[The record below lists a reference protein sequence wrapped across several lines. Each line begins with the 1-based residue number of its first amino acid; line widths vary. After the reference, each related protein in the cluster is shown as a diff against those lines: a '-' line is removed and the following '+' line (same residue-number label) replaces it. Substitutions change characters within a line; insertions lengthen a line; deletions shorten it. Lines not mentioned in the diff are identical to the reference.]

1 MYTVVLWYRIKRLRG
16 GGDFKEMSY
25 KIYLVE
31 DEENLNH
38 ILKSY
43 LEKEGLQVSAFLNGN
58 SARNNID
65 NKPDLWVLDIML
77 PDIDGFQLLKE
88 IKEKDKEVPII
99 FISARD
105 KDIDRVIGL
114 EMGSDDYISKPF
126 MPRELVIRV
135 QKLLN
140 RVYNDP
146 KNKDVIVIEDYS
158 IDIEK
163 RLVRFNND
171 EISMTSR
178 EFDLLVLLINRKGG
192 AVTRDQILNE
202 LWGDDYFGSDRVVDD
217 LVRRL
222 RKKLNG
228 LKIETIYGHGY
239 RLS

>member
-1 MYTVVLWYRIKRLRG
+1 
-16 GGDFKEMSY
+16 MSY
-25 KIYLVE
+25 QIYLVE

-43 LEKEGLQVSAFLNGN
+43 LEKEEFQVTAFLNGE
-58 SARNNID
+58 SARGSID
-65 NKPDLWVLDIML
+65 NEPDLWVLDIML

-88 IKEKDKEVPII
+88 IKEKDKNVPII

-105 KDIDRVIGL
+105 KDIDRIIGL

-135 QKLLN
+135 QKLLR
-140 RVYNDP
+140 RVYNNS
-146 KNKDVIVIEDYS
+146 KGENIIELEDYT

-163 RLVRFNND
+163 RIVRLKDD
-171 EISMTSR
+171 EIAMTSR
-178 EFDLLVLLINRKGG
+178 EFDLLVLLINKKGG
-192 AVTRDQILNE
+192 AITREHILNE

-222 RKKLNG
+222 RKKLPE

>member
-1 MYTVVLWYRIKRLRG
+1 MYTVVLWYRINDLG
-16 GGDFKEMSY
+16 GGGFKEMSY

-43 LEKEGLQVSAFLNGN
+43 LEKEGLQVTAFLNGN
-58 SARNNID
+58 SARDNID

-105 KDIDRVIGL
+105 KDIDRIIGL

-135 QKLLN
+135 QKLLK
-140 RVYNDP
+140 RVYNDH
-146 KNKDVIVIEDYS
+146 KNKDVIVIEDYC

-222 RKKLNG
+222 RKKLIG